1 MAGVCGAAAET
12 LSREDDHWK
21 LRLEFFPDHA
31 DEFRRGEVRGLC
43 NVQSMTASVTDRSRA
58 DGAAEEAL
66 AITTTANA
74 LFDMP
79 QLAGKPGTT
88 MFR

>member
-1 MAGVCGAAAET
+1 
-12 LSREDDHWK
+12 
-21 LRLEFFPDHA
+21 
-31 DEFRRGEVRGLC
+31 
-43 NVQSMTASVTDRSRA
+43 MTASVTDRSRA